1 MKNETKR
8 RIRICGAFLFFCF
21 LLALTY
27 FLFFSE
33 GFGRASAGREY
44 AYNLHPFRE
53 IRRFWV
59 YREKLGMFAVI
70 CNLAG
75 NVAGFIPFGMILPVI
90 WRKTDSFFRIMLLG
104 FEFSLCV
111 EIIQLVWKVGSF
123 DVDDLIL
130 NTLGSVIGYLLFSLC
145 NVVRRKIYG

>member
-1 MKNETKR
+1 
-8 RIRICGAFLFFCF
+8 
-21 LLALTY
+21 
-27 FLFFSE
+27 
-33 GFGRASAGREY
+33 
-44 AYNLHPFRE
+44 
-53 IRRFWV
+53 
-59 YREKLGMFAVI
+59 MFAVI

-90 WRKTDSFFRIMLLG
+90 WRKTDSFFRIILLG

-123 DVDDLIL
+123 GVDDLIL

>member
-1 MKNETKR
+1 MKIETKR
-8 RIRICGAFLFFCF
+8 RIRICGAFLFFCY